1 MTAVL
6 IDTNVLVYPY
16 DRSEPAKAAR
26 ARQVLD
32 DLARRRRGRVSTQVL
47 GEFFRAVTTRLRPPI
62 PPEDALR
69 SLERHMATWPV
80 LVVTPE
86 IVREAARGV
95 RDHGMNFWDA
105 QIWATAR
112 FYRIRTVLS
121 EDFEDDRILEGVRFV
136 NPFVREDDEWP

>member
-62 PPEDALR
+62 HR
-69 SLERHMATWPV
+69 FTG
-80 LVVTPE
+80 
-86 IVREAARGV
+86 ARV
-95 RDHGMNFWDA
+95 
-105 QIWATAR
+105 
-112 FYRIRTVLS
+112 
-121 EDFEDDRILEGVRFV
+121 EGSRVHLT
-136 NPFVREDDEWP
+136 